1 MSDPLT
7 ARLRKG
13 IRKVLQSPGA
23 SDDLSAERAHQFKAD
38 QIDSIFRQYRSVPLM
53 MAAFAVTL
61 AILLDSPYPQPI
73 PELWAGAV
81 ALTYGVMAVFQEN
94 YFRTPETKSNPDHW
108 IRATARLYWGINTVW
123 VLLLPVFWVPE
134 NGIQTMFLFMILVSH
149 VVTVTAIS
157 FRNMTVYHSNAV
169 PPMAMTL
176 AGAFSSGHQV
186 YIALGCR
193 TFILYVFLWAVA
205 RSAHSHTLENFKVRF
220 HNEDLIADLAS
231 AKETSDWA
239 RARAEQ
245 ANLNLAEREELFRAL
260 VENAYDT
267 ILLTDEEG
275 RIRYAAPSI
284 KQFGPTAEEAIGKSI
299 ARLLPSA
306 SGNNKLRKAIEG
318 SDRSRQV
325 QKLTECITKP
335 DGQLAWIEASVTDLR
350 GTASAGG
357 VVLNIQNITERKQ
370 SDDEMRHHLE
380 VLDAMATGAS
390 LESILKRIALS
401 VGHTSI
407 GAHTAV
413 LLIDNDKCIV
423 RATGPSVP
431 DTLLDAMQGTILLPT
446 MGCCGAAIDR
456 GERVIV
462 RNAALDPLT
471 EKFSPLLNEAG
482 FRSCWAQPIFSRGGR
497 ILGTLSTFY
506 KEARTPTDDEI
517 AFASG
522 AAYLAG
528 IAVDRRQQE
537 QKLREASES
546 AEMANRAKSRFLATM
561 SHELRTPLNAI
572 IGFSEVMQQEMFG
585 KLGNER
591 YREYTTDILN
601 SGRHLLSM
609 IDDILDISK
618 IEAGRYDLE
627 EQEIDINDVIDWSVE
642 LVRPKL
648 SEGGLKLDVVSPPD
662 LPHVHADQ
670 RALRQILLNL
680 LSNAVKFTHA
690 GGRLTISAGLNEE
703 NGMTITV
710 TDTGI
715 GIPAER
721 IEETLEPFIQIES
734 AMTGKHHG
742 TGLGLS
748 IVKQLIEMHDGTF
761 ELTSEEGAGTSASF
775 SFPAARLIATGNTST
790 RNEAG

>member
-1 MSDPLT
+1 MSGFWASADE
-7 ARLRKG
+7 AFRR
-13 IRKVLQSPGA
+13 VLKNPDA
-23 SDDLSAERAHQFKAD
+23 SDGLSPERIRQFKAD
-38 QIDSIFRQYRSVPLM
+38 QVDTIFRHYRWAPLM

-61 AILLDSPYPQPI
+61 AALLDSPYPHPV
-73 PELWAGAV
+73 PEVWAGAV
-81 ALTYGVMAVFQEN
+81 ALTYGVMAVFQEI
-94 YFRTPETKSNPDHW
+94 YFRTPDAADNPDRW
-108 IRATARLYWGINTVW
+108 IRTTAALYWGINAVW
-123 VLLLPVFWVPE
+123 VFLLPVFWIPE
-134 NGIQTMFLFMILVSH
+134 NGTQTMFLFMILVSH

-157 FRNMTVYHSNAV
+157 FRNMTIYYGNAL
-169 PPMAMTL
+169 PPMMMTL
-176 AGAFSSGHQV
+176 AGAFSSGNHV
-186 YIALGCR
+186 YIALGCL
-193 TFILYVFLWAVA
+193 TFILYVFLWGVA
-205 RSAHSHTLENFKVRF
+205 RSAHSHALENFNVRF
-220 HNEDLIADLAS
+220 HNDELIADLAS
-231 AKETSDWA
+231 AKEASDWA

-299 ARLLPSA
+299 SRLLPSA

-325 QKLTECITKP
+325 RKLNECIATP

-357 VVLNIQNITERKQ
+357 VILNIRNITERKRA
-370 SDDEMRHHLE
+370 DDEMRHHLE
-380 VLDAMATGAS
+380 VLDALATGAS

-413 LLIDNDKCIV
+413 LLIDDDKCII

-431 DTLLDAMQGTILLPT
+431 DTLLDAMQGTILQPT

-462 RNAALDPLT
+462 CNAAMDPLT
-471 EKFSPLLNEAG
+471 EKFAPLLNEAG

-506 KEARTPTDDEI
+506 KEERTPTDDEI

-627 EQEIDINDVIDWSVE
+627 EREIDINDVIDWSVE

-648 SEGGLKLDVVSPPD
+648 SEGGLRLDVVSPPD

-690 GGRLTISAGLNEE
+690 GGRLTISAGMNDE
-703 NGMTITV
+703 NGMTVTV

-715 GIPAER
+715 GIPADR
-721 IEETLEPFIQIES
+721 IKETMEPFIQIES
-734 AMTGKHHG
+734 ALTGKHHG

-761 ELTSEEGAGTSASF
+761 DLTSEEGVGTSVSF
-775 SFPAARLIATGNTST
+775 SFPASRLIPQDQPTPRDQAV
-790 RNEAG
+790 